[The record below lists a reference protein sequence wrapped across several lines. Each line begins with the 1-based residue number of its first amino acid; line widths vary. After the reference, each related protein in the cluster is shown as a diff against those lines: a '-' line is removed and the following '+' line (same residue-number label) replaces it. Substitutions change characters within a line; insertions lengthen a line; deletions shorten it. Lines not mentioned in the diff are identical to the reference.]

1 MQIRIS
7 EELNTI
13 LLYARDEAMRTG
25 SYAIGAD
32 HLMLGILRHGENAA
46 CLLLQELG
54 VDRPYSQIFTDR
66 HGFIP
71 NLSVMALLFNEGP
84 ASLDYL
90 TQ

>member
-32 HLMLGILRHGENAA
+32 HLMLGRWGA
-46 CLLLQELG
+46 
-54 VDRPYSQIFTDR
+54 VRRT
-66 HGFIP
+66 
-71 NLSVMALLFNEGP
+71 
-84 ASLDYL
+84 
-90 TQ
+90 